1 MNMKEF
7 ALYSYFRSS
16 ASYRVRI
23 ALGLKG
29 IDYEYRAVHLLNNGG
44 EQLKAEYAL
53 INPSHEVPTLIHK
66 KDGQEF
72 AVGQSVAI
80 VDYLDRVAP
89 LPPLFPQDPAE
100 RAKVLQVCEIVNS
113 GIQPLHNLRVLK
125 LLSTKF
131 GADENQKNDWTRH
144 WLVYGLNALE
154 KILFTTARDFCF
166 GNQPNAAD
174 CFLIP
179 NLANADRFQVDLAP
193 YPTLRKIRENCEK
206 LPAFVNAHPTNV
218 PDAPKV

>member
-1 MNMKEF
+1 MKEF

-144 WLVYGLNALE
+144 
-154 KILFTTARDFCF
+154 
-166 GNQPNAAD
+166 
-174 CFLIP
+174 
-179 NLANADRFQVDLAP
+179 
-193 YPTLRKIRENCEK
+193 
-206 LPAFVNAHPTNV
+206 
-218 PDAPKV
+218 